1 MKKVIINFSK
11 LREADL
17 LALGNSVAASI
28 EGNTNF
34 PSPPVTIEDF
44 KKTLTDYGT
53 AITEAKFGGRNAVSV
68 KNTLQAL
75 VVIMMRD
82 LAMYVNAVCKGNVDM
97 LTTTAFPLTKEREP
111 IHLTAPVI
119 KQVLQGLDAGSLIV
133 KATAVKG
140 AKSYVYQLAAD
151 PMPASAD
158 WQSFPDSRTRF
169 EFTGL
174 EEGKKYWFRVIAVGS
189 NNQTVTS
196 AEVAQYVMQRTISKA
211 A

>member
-17 LALGNSVAASI
+17 LALGNSVAASM

-34 PSPPVTIEDF
+34 PSPPVTITDF
-44 KKTLTDYGT
+44 KKTLADYGN

-75 VVIMMRD
+75 MVITMRD
-82 LAMYVNAVCKGNVDM
+82 IAMYVNAVCKGNVNM
-97 LTTTAFPLTKEREP
+97 LTTTAFPLTRDREP

-133 KATAVKG
+133 KVTAVKG
-140 AKSYVYQLAAD
+140 AKSYVYQLAPGAI
-151 PMPASAD
+151 PANAD

-196 AEVAQYVMQRTISKA
+196 AEVAQYVLQRTISKA